1 MDKLYLFL
9 TIFIVLLIIGGWI
22 SAEVISS
29 RTTKSNK
36 KYTKQLA
43 LLDRENTK
51 LQAALA
57 KETDRYTNLKE
68 EYDKLREAKAQIRRL
83 ELDYKKITKQF
94 NRMSNGIE
102 QLRQKVTSKKYSSN
116 SLAKDIVIM
125 LDEQFPSEEQR
136 KQMEAEGTKD
146 TFKRIKS
153 AMGMGEAS

>member
-1 MDKLYLFL
+1 MDKIYLFL
-9 TIFIVLLIIGGWI
+9 IIFVVLLIIGGWI

-43 LLDRENTK
+43 LLDKENTR
-51 LQAALA
+51 LQTELA
-57 KETDRYTNLKE
+57 KETDRYTHLKD
-68 EYDKLREAKAQIRRL
+68 EYEKLREAKAQIRTL
-83 ELDYKKITKQF
+83 ELDYKRITKQY

-102 QLRQKVTSKKYSSN
+102 QLRQKVNSKKYSSN

-136 KQMEAEGTKD
+136 KQAEAEGTKD

>member
-9 TIFIVLLIIGGWI
+9 TIFTVLLILGGWI

-29 RTTKSNK
+29 RTSKSNK

-51 LQAALA
+51 LQSALA
-57 KETDRYTNLKE
+57 KETDRYTHLKE
-68 EYDKLREAKAQIRRL
+68 EYDKLRDAKAQIRTL
-83 ELDYKKITKQF
+83 ELDYKKLSKQY
-94 NRMSNGIE
+94 NRMSHGID

-136 KQMEAEGTKD
+136 KQMEAEDSKD